1 MPNPEALGL
10 LFRTPIGG
18 YAPTTLQRDMPATV
32 SLTFLGTSAGG
43 GPTPSRGCSS
53 TAISING
60 IIWLVDCAEGTQ
72 RQMLHAK
79 LKVGKVQKI
88 FVTHLH
94 MDHCM
99 GIAPLMSTLMSPITN
114 PALQPNTKR
123 LEIYGPKGLRELLRT
138 ILRIAEAS
146 LSGKYAVHEL
156 LSEDD
161 VPSTCELA
169 ITHSNEINGMDLR
182 PASDGYWKEI
192 AKDGD
197 WVVSAGPIK
206 HRVRCLGYV
215 FQEASRAAPFDQL
228 EHLALLERNTEALGQ
243 QGIRHPR
250 ALLGQ
255 LLRIREPI
263 LLPDGAVLNPPPLS
277 IPGRKLVILGDTCDP
292 WAMKDLSMGAS
303 LLVHEAT
310 NAYISLEVDPRGS
323 GNKESE
329 DSVKERAIHR
339 GHSTPSMAGEFAQ
352 AIGAN
357 RLVLN
362 HFSSKFASPSTNFER
377 LESPG
382 MENRLKVVVEI
393 ERQASIA
400 WGSGTAVAAYDLLSI
415 DVPSHELDS
424 ITNM

>member
-1 MPNPEALGL
+1 
-10 LFRTPIGG
+10 
-18 YAPTTLQRDMPATV
+18 MPATV

-53 TAISING
+53 TAISMNG
-60 IIWLVDCAEGTQ
+60 AIWLVDCAEGTQ

-79 LKVGKVQKI
+79 LKIGRVKKI

-99 GIAPLMSTLMSPITN
+99 GIAPLMSTLMSSITN
-114 PALQPNTKR
+114 PAPQSDTKC
-123 LEIYGPKGLRELLRT
+123 LDIYGPQGLRELLRT
-138 ILRIAEAS
+138 ILRITQTS

-156 LSEDD
+156 LSGDD
-161 VPSTCELA
+161 DPYPCEPT
-169 ITHSNEINGMDLR
+169 IIHSNEIKGTEFR

-192 AKDGD
+192 TKDGD

-206 HRVRCLGYV
+206 HRVPCLGYV
-215 FQEASRAAPFDQL
+215 FREASGAAPFDQL
-228 EHLALLERNTEALGQ
+228 EHLAPLERNAEALGQ

-250 ALLGQ
+250 SLLGQ
-255 LLRIREPI
+255 LLRTREPI
-263 LLPDGAVLNPPPLS
+263 VLPDGAVLTPPPLS

-310 NAYISLEVDPRGS
+310 NAYIPLEVDPRGS
-323 GNKESE
+323 GKKESL
-329 DSVKERAIHR
+329 DSVQERAIQR
-339 GHSTPSMAGEFAQ
+339 GHSTPRMAGEFAR

-362 HFSSKFASPSTNFER
+362 HFSSKFASPSPSPSINFER
-377 LESPG
+377 LESSG
-382 MENRLKVVVEI
+382 TDKRLDVVLEI
-393 ERQASIA
+393 ERQASAA
-400 WGSGTAVAAYDLLSI
+400 WGNGTAVAAYDLLSI
-415 DVPSHELDS
+415 DVSAHGLDS
-424 ITNM
+424 TSNI